1 MQTGQPM
8 DPVVVNVTR
17 GGRVES
23 THRGRVVVSDAGGAI
38 HFRVGDID
46 SPIFPRS
53 AIKPLQATLLVESG
67 AASHFALGPD
77 ALALASASHG
87 GEPRHIEA
95 LQHWLNGIE
104 MSEAD
109 LQCGSHWPTYEPAAC
124 ELVVQGRKP
133 TQIHNNCSGKH
144 VGFLAVARHLGMDTQ
159 DYIAYGHPLQARLR
173 DVLGAFCDL
182 DMERLDWGLD
192 GCSIPTYDMPMRSL
206 ALGMARFA
214 DPKDLGDAT
223 GEAVRQVAEAMSAE
237 PFMVAG
243 TGRYCSRMMEAAG
256 PRLLVKTGAEG
267 VYCAALPEHGLG
279 IALKCD
285 DGATRAAEVMMTSV
299 LRRLGVI
306 DKTVAEAVSD
316 LVHVE
321 LRNWAGRLVGEVHP
335 CGPLVE

>member
-1 MQTGQPM
+1 MQTNQLM

-17 GGRVES
+17 GGRTES
-23 THRGRVVVSDAGGAI
+23 AHRGRVLVADTGGTI
-38 HFRVGDID
+38 HYRVGDID
-46 SPIFPRS
+46 APVFPRS

-67 AASHFALGPD
+67 AASHYSLGQD

-87 GEPRHIEA
+87 GEPRHTETVER
-95 LQHWLNGIE
+95 WLHAMG
-104 MSEAD
+104 MTEAD
-109 LQCGSHWPTYEPAAC
+109 LECGSHWPMYEPAAR
-124 ELVVQGRKP
+124 ELAVQGRVP
-133 TQIHNNCSGKH
+133 TQVHNNCSGKH
-144 VGFLAVARHLGMDTQ
+144 AGLLAVARHLDADTSG
-159 DYIAYGHPLQARLR
+159 YIAYGHPVQARLR
-173 DVLGAFCDL
+173 EMLGAFCDL
-182 DMERLDWGLD
+182 DMERLDWSLD
-192 GCSIPTYDMPMRSL
+192 GCAIPTYDMPMRSI
-206 ALGMARFA
+206 ALGMALFA
-214 DPKDLGDAT
+214 DPKDLGEAT
-223 GEAVRQVAEAMSAE
+223 AEAARQVAEAMSAE

-279 IALKCD
+279 IVLKCD

-306 DKTVAEAVSD
+306 DKAVAEAVSD

-321 LRNWAGRLVGEVHP
+321 LRNWSGRLVGEVHP